1 MINELKNMG
10 LTPVRTARL
19 LASLLA
25 LVGMVFL
32 FIERALSAILV
43 MAADAVKLG
52 LARYNN
58 FTGRFAAQNFPEDKQ
73 LLTLLNDVQA
83 ILPPAETILTVF
95 MAISIVFLA
104 VAILGLTFPKQFV
117 HILVALKLLKWETG
131 YATSESEVSGSLK
144 ETFEKLGNIPLKKF
158 ALPLACV
165 AGLVVAVFAVR
176 SCHETVQESNF
187 ADAIDEMTEQ
197 SLNYINAQKVYFAK
211 NNVVGNAK
219 ALELYDSSSTDVFEY
234 RITPSR
240 FTAVSRVQ
248 IGNCPA
254 GSKWSV
260 SASAKGLF
268 TKELALFRSAP
279 KDTNC
284 VKLTPE
290 YKNLGKVKKQ
300 APQAQ

>member
-1 MINELKNMG
+1 MNG
-10 LTPVRTARL
+10 LTAVRTGRL
-19 LASLLA
+19 LASLMA
-25 LVGMVFL
+25 LVGMVFM

-58 FTGRFAAQNFPEDKQ
+58 FTGRFAAQNFSEDKQ
-73 LLTLLNDVQA
+73 LLTLLKDVQA
-83 ILPPAETILTVF
+83 ILPPAETALTVF
-95 MAISIVFLA
+95 MVVSILFLV
-104 VAILGLTFPKQFV
+104 VAILGLAFPKQFV
-117 HILVALKLLKWETG
+117 HILVALKLLKWAEPSDTEEET
-131 YATSESEVSGSLK
+131 AGSLK
-144 ETFEKLGNIPLKKF
+144 ETLEKLGNIPLKKF
-158 ALPLACV
+158 ALPCA
-165 AGLVVAVFAVR
+165 VVLGSVLAVFAVR

-197 SLNYINAQKVYFAK
+197 SLNYINAQKEYFAK
-211 NNVVGNAK
+211 NNLVGNAK
-219 ALELYDSSSTDVFEY
+219 ALQLYDSSSTDVFEY

-240 FTAVSRVQ
+240 FTAVSKVQ
-248 IGNCPA
+248 IATCPA

-290 YKNLGKVKKQ
+290 YRNLGKVKKQ
-300 APQAQ
+300 APKAQ